1 MLHVA
6 VIRSGIGRFGK
17 PLSASVVSKAS
28 VEQHYRTPLAY
39 PLETRNDWKTFEDA
53 KEIAALLGDEFVAT
67 DAGKNVSPRY
77 DITQI
82 PKVGDKVSQAFN
94 GDHYPAGQI
103 KSISKSLKLIV
114 TDTGLK
120 FYRVRETGSWRNA
133 GTWFLEAGHHSE
145 LNPSF

>member
-6 VIRSGIGRFGK
+6 VIRSFGVA
-17 PLSASVVSKAS
+17 LTASVASKAS
-28 VEQHYRTPLAY
+28 VKQHYVLASSAGNH
-39 PLETRNDWKTFEDA
+39 LETRNDWKTFDAA
-53 KEIAALLGDEFVAT
+53 KEIALLLGDEFIAT
-67 DAGKNVSPRY
+67 DAGPHVSPRY
-77 DITQI
+77 DIVKL
-82 PKVGDKVSQAFN
+82 PKIGDKVSQAFN

-103 KSISKSLKLIV
+103 KSISKSLRLIV

-120 FYRVRETGSWRNA
+120 FYRVRETGSWRNQ